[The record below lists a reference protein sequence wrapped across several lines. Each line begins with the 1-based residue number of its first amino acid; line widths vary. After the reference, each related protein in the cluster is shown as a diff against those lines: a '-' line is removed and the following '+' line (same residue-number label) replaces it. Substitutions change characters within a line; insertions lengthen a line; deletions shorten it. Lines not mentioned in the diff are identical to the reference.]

1 MGQILKNVAS
11 SAMIVQNLMF
21 PGSISQLMEKVL
33 GVTQA
38 RTEFSNLIER
48 VQHQGDAYVFQR
60 HGKPAAAVV
69 PIQVCEAWERQRSE
83 FFLHYLDK

>member
-11 SAMIVQNLMF
+11 SAMIEQNLMF
-21 PGSISQLMEKVL
+21 PGSISQLMEEVL

-48 VQHQGDAYVFQR
+48 VPHQGDAYVIQR

-69 PIQVCEAWERQRSE
+69 PIQVYEAWKRQRGE
-83 FFLHYLDK
+83 FFCII